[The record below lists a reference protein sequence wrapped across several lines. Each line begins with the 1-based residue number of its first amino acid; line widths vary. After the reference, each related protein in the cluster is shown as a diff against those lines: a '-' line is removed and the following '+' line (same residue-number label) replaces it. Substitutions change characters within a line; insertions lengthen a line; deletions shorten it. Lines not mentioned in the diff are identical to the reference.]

1 MYIKAGLAVA
11 LAVGV
16 VFLYFQAKHWYNSA
30 VDNAREEGRQE
41 VMLEQQRIITRTI
54 IEEQRI
60 NEEEKEV
67 LRQEIRSQKQEVKAL
82 RQKLEVDHELDALL
96 QAKPRLV
103 LKAVQNGTNQVL
115 AEFEEITE

>member
-115 AEFEEITE
+115 IEFEELTE